1 MESINNQ
8 QINRISSYEKIM
20 DEVTLILN
28 DYSEDKFP
36 VLTECIR
43 KIEAYYTST
52 EWKEDFEADEAGLL
66 PKDLKRGVLSEDGIS
81 DILDRFKEISNPL
94 MTQYERMEAGLLY
107 DPGDKK
113 IVDEQVQYLDK
124 LWEFNKLK
132 PSQFELKQKFLKE
145 MFAECGED
153 VFVELPLNS
162 NWGGH
167 HVHFGNR
174 VYANTNLTLVD
185 DGHIFVGDAVMFGP
199 NVTVATAAHPVD
211 ADLRYK
217 GYQFNKDVHIED
229 NVWIGAGVIILP
241 GVTIGKNSVIG
252 AGSVVTKDIPANV
265 VAVGNPCKVLRE
277 IGDRDKEYFYKN
289 EKVDL

>member
-1 MESINNQ
+1 MESIDNQ
-8 QINRISSYEKIM
+8 QIERISHYERIM
-20 DEVTLILN
+20 DEVVLMLE
-28 DYSEDKFP
+28 DYSEGKKDRLREY
-36 VLTECIR
+36 VRSL
-43 KIEAYYTST
+43 EAYYTSD
-52 EWKEDFEADEAGLL
+52 EWKKDYEADEAGLL

-81 DILDRFKEISNPL
+81 DVLDRYKEIGEVN

-107 DPGDKK
+107 DPGVKE
-113 IVDEQVQYLDK
+113 IVEEQVQYLDK
-124 LWEFNKLK
+124 LWEFNQLK
-132 PSQFELKQKFLKE
+132 PSEFDKKQKYLKE

-153 VFVELPLNS
+153 VFIELPLNS

-211 ADLRYK
+211 PDLRFK
-217 GYQFNKDVHIED
+217 GYQFNKDVYIGE
-229 NVWIGAGVIILP
+229 NVWIGAGAIILP

-289 EKVDL
+289 ERIDI